1 MQVYNVNNG
10 TAWRWGFWLVFDGGG
25 TSQPRV
31 ASRSPSLRRHERAI
45 YLEVTLPKSL
55 WEIPTL
61 KASIVVDSPEAS
73 ASVIDVAA
81 VSEAVRKATGL
92 DFDIQVVEQPAITG
106 ETDDQN

>member
-1 MQVYNVNNG
+1 MQVYSVNNG
-10 TAWRWGFWLVFDGGG
+10 KAWRWGFWLVFDGAG

-31 ASRSPSLRRHERAI
+31 ASREPSLKRNERAV
-45 YLEVTLPKSL
+45 YLEVTLPKAL

-81 VSEAVRKATGL
+81 VNEAVRKATGL
-92 DFDIQVVEQPAITG
+92 DFDIQVVERPATTG
-106 ETDDQN
+106 ETDDQD